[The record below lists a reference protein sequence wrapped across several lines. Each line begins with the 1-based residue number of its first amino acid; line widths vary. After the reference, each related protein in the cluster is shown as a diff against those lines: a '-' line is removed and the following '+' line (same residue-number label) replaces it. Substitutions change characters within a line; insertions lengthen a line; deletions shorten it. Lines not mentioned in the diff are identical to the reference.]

1 MNGLRIISVVI
12 FLLTVLF
19 SSCVVAA
26 GTNVVQQP
34 HVKKKLLPIAQKLPP
49 LPPKAKP
56 KPVPLNRILARV
68 NGVDI
73 TREKLDRYV
82 DFMAVLLKNK
92 NPKVTPEK
100 LKVFK
105 ARNLKRFS
113 NELLMKT
120 MLATCLAE
128 SNVVV
133 SAEMRQEIERDFAMN
148 YGKKKQSYA
157 QIRDVVAGAGFSKE
171 LEASLAFEGR
181 FKTFITTVYSN
192 RYYVTDREVKK
203 YRERVDNFNKV
214 AMATNELNRALAQK
228 VLERAKSGEEFAK
241 LADEFSQDSEKK
253 AGGFVG
259 QCDESDFEDERH
271 VWRALLPLKVGG
283 ITGVVDL
290 EDGFAI
296 YRVDARKSAEESES
310 GDESLILSRIFFR
323 RAYIFP
329 PQSDEDFRAD
339 IEKELR
345 DALFKDLVKAFRA
358 QSTIE
363 HPEGVTQT
371 Y

>member
-1 MNGLRIISVVI
+1 M
-12 FLLTVLF
+12 
-19 SSCVVAA
+19 AA
-26 GTNVVQQP
+26 GTSVVQQP
-34 HVKKKLLPIAQKLPP
+34 PVKKKILPLAQKLPP

-73 TREKLDRYV
+73 TRAKLDRHV

-92 NPKVTPEK
+92 NPKIAPEK
-100 LKVFK
+100 LKMFK

-113 NELLMKT
+113 NELLVKT
-120 MLATCLAE
+120 MLATCLAK

-133 SAEMRQEIERDFAMN
+133 STEMRQEIERDFAMN
-148 YGKKKQSYA
+148 YGRKKQGYA
-157 QIRDVVAGAGFSKE
+157 QIRDVVAEAGFAKE
-171 LEASLAFEGR
+171 LEESLAFEGR

-192 RYYVTDREVKK
+192 RYYVTDEQVRH
-203 YRERVDNFNKV
+203 YRERVENFNKV

-241 LADEFSQDSEKK
+241 LANEFSQDSEKR

-259 QCDESDFEDERH
+259 QCDEHDFEDERH

-283 ITGVVDL
+283 ITDVIDL

-310 GDESLILSRIFFR
+310 GDEALVLSRIFFR

-345 DALFKDLVKAFRA
+345 EALFKDIVKAFRA
-358 QSTIE
+358 QSKIE
-363 HPEGVTQT
+363 HPEGVTEA